1 MGMNIKDPQVQAMAR
16 ELAEHRGTSVTD
28 AVRQALRAELDRC
41 RTAAPGQQE
50 AVRRQALRQLLSRCR
65 DLPWPDQRSGA
76 ELQTQLYNEI
86 GLPARAAFATHAPG

>member
-1 MGMNIKDPQVQAMAR
+1 MNIKDPQVHAMAR

-50 AVRRQALRQLLSRCR
+50 EARRQALLQLLNRCR
-65 DLPWPDQRSGA
+65 DLPWPDQRSGTDLQA
-76 ELQTQLYNEI
+76 ELYDET
-86 GLPARAAFATHAPG
+86 GLPA